1 VNSQTN
7 RTSVLWY
14 HRRCRC
20 RERDGACMAPSL
32 FRGTGAGSTRT
43 DVGERAPL
51 RPLPAP
57 RRPGDRWDRRL
68 FATGRQQAFT
78 AEERRHEP
86 LPLPSARPLALGAL
100 RTPTDHAP
108 AAGRA
113 STQFFTT
120 LLRAWWTDPGWPNG
134 CQILRAV
141 ETRPCSV
148 LNTTAPRASP
158 GLNV

>member
-1 VNSQTN
+1 
-7 RTSVLWY
+7 
-14 HRRCRC
+14 
-20 RERDGACMAPSL
+20 MAPSL

-57 RRPGDRWDRRL
+57 RRPGGRWDRRL

-113 STQFFTT
+113 GKHAVFYHPAPGVVDGSGMAERPPDPPRGRNEALQ
-120 LLRAWWTDPGWPNG
+120 RAEYHRAARVTWTE
-134 CQILRAV
+134 R
-141 ETRPCSV
+141 
-148 LNTTAPRASP
+148 LN
-158 GLNV
+158 LN

>member
-1 VNSQTN
+1 
-7 RTSVLWY
+7 
-14 HRRCRC
+14 
-20 RERDGACMAPSL
+20 MAPSL

-43 DVGERAPL
+43 DVGQRAPL

-86 LPLPSARPLALGAL
+86 LPLPSARPLALGHSAL
-100 RTPTDHAP
+100 RQTTHQQQGGQARSFFYHPAP
-108 AAGRA
+108 
-113 STQFFTT
+113 
-120 LLRAWWTDPGWPNG
+120 AWWTDPGWPNG
-134 CQILRAV
+134 RQILRAV